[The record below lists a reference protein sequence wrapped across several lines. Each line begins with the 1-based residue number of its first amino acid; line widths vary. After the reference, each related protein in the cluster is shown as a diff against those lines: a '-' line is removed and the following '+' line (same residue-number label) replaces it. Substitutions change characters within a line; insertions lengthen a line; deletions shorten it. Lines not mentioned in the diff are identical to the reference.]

1 MIDIDMKFL
10 IQTAVEISVKVT
22 TLFITTR
29 KTNGLFID
37 LDMDN
42 YTQSRTLLIVLK
54 IENTI
59 DLMDYNAY
67 PFLWIVNGSA
77 LTTQMNINELL
88 NAKVFN
94 IRISSKYFS
103 PNCKMQVL

>member
-42 YTQSRTLLIVLK
+42 YT
-54 IENTI
+54 
-59 DLMDYNAY
+59 
-67 PFLWIVNGSA
+67 
-77 LTTQMNINELL
+77 
-88 NAKVFN
+88 
-94 IRISSKYFS
+94 
-103 PNCKMQVL
+103 